1 MNTIEKALKKSGRS
15 RQSARAQLP
24 DRGNAEDE
32 QRAESAQS
40 IAPLTLPELPE
51 GSAFHVLDVGHMK
64 SQGLLTPEDSR
75 SPLAEEFRMVKRP
88 IINNAFGTR
97 ADCVRSGNLVM
108 ITSALPREGKSFCTI
123 NLALSI
129 AQEVDRTVL
138 LVDADVARPAI
149 PRYLGIRAEVGLLDV
164 LGGEDIDLA
173 DAIVR
178 TSIPNLSIVMAGA
191 NHKRSTELLA
201 SEAMTQLTAEMA
213 ERYPDRIVLFDSPP
227 LLATSEASVLAAHM
241 GQVVLVVEAERVPE
255 EAVRGAL
262 EQLKRC
268 DVVMTLLNKACR
280 VPGIDYGYGYGYGYG
295 HYHKS

>member
-1 MNTIEKALKKSGRS
+1 MNTIEKALKKSGSTR
-15 RQSARAQLP
+15 RGARAQLP
-24 DRGNAEDE
+24 EHGNAEDE
-32 QRAESAQS
+32 RRAGPAATS
-40 IAPLTLPELPE
+40 TLPPDIPE
-51 GSAFHVLDVGHMK
+51 GAKFYELNIEHMK
-64 SQGLLTPEDSR
+64 SHGLLTPEDSR
-75 SPLAEEFRMVKRP
+75 SNLAEEFRMIKRP

-97 ADCVRSGNLVM
+97 SDFVRSGNLVM

-129 AQEVDRTVL
+129 AHEVDRTVL

-149 PRYLGIRAEVGLLDV
+149 PKYLGVQAEIGLLDV
-164 LGGEDIDLA
+164 LGGKDIDLA

-178 TSIPNLSIVMAGA
+178 TSVPNLSIVTAGA
-191 NHKRSTELLA
+191 NHRHSTELLA

-241 GQVVLVVEAERVPE
+241 GQVVLVVEAERVPQ

-268 DVVMTLLNKACR
+268 DVVMTLLNKARR

-295 HYHKS
+295 YHKN